1 MDNITLFVFNGKE
14 ITLILHSLFTVTI
27 CTIYIYIYS
36 GAGCDKTY
44 KNTIINHKTV
54 DKILPIPIKYLRY
67 KLPIRILII
76 MVKHPPKLTFL
87 IPINPHKITS
97 LLFIHKSLGEQLTI
111 NFNLDSD
118 ILSLQRNSF
127 FNNILINPW

>member
-54 DKILPIPIKYLRY
+54 NKILPISIKHLRY
-67 KLPIRILII
+67 KLSIHVLII
-76 MVKHPPKLTFL
+76 MAKHPSKLTFL
-87 IPINPHKITS
+87 IPINSHKITR
-97 LLFIHKSLGEQLTI
+97 LLPIHKSLGEQSPLNPHSNPYI
-111 NFNLDSD
+111 P
-118 ILSLQRNSF
+118 SL
-127 FNNILINPW
+127 